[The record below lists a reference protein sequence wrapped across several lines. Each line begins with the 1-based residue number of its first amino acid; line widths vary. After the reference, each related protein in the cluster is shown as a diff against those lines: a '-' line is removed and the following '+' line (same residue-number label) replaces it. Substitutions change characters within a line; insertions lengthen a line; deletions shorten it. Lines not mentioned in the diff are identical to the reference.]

1 MKVTQIAQ
9 ILNETIN
16 MEQIGESAVVNED
29 LSNIV
34 DVGTAVLDYTTNT
47 ANFDSFIGQ
56 MIDRIGSCAI
66 GYNAYYANEKQFV
79 ERGFYELFMVFS
91 ALSEIDERNIQ
102 KYYQTAC
109 LKLEMLHDTSPLSL

>member
-1 MKVTQIAQ
+1 MK
-9 ILNETIN
+9 NTIKKRIYRA
-16 MEQIGESAVVNED
+16 E
-29 LSNIV
+29 
-34 DVGTAVLDYTTNT
+34 
-47 ANFDSFIGQ
+47 